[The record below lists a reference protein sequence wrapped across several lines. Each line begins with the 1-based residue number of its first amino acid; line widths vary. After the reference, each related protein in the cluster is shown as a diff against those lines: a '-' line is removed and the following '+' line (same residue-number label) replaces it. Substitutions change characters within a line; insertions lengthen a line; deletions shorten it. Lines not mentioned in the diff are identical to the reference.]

1 MIPYVKVFSLL
12 FVVSI
17 FLLVIE
23 QTRESNLY
31 AYGHYFTTNQ
41 SAEFLSL
48 IHQIDVE
55 LALTNNT
62 FPSQIDAAYYHGGN
76 AVELM
81 NKTYHLTNAISPVDF
96 RIIYEEE
103 RLNNNDNSTVQA
115 LVVANIADEILR
127 KYGDAY
133 DIEYD
138 LTNMSNMLIT
148 QSISAHERGSHSN
161 IPGNNDDNR
170 LVLVSMGD
178 YQSAQALSREAIN
191 IFESKLWPLA
201 RHENNESNAGMIH
214 ISKVKGS
221 LVELNNLLN
230 NKASPEDLMK
240 FVHTQIH
247 PDLHLAYNLE
257 LENE

>member
-12 FVVSI
+12 SIVSI

-31 AYGHYFTTNQ
+31 AYGHYFTTDQ

-62 FPSQIDAAYYHGGN
+62 FPSQIDASYYHGRN

-103 RLNNNDNSTVQA
+103 QLNNNDNSTVQA

-161 IPGNNDDNR
+161 IPGNNDDNK

-191 IFESKLWPLA
+191 IFERKLWPLPQF
-201 RHENNESNAGMIH
+201 ENNGNNIKAPFV
-214 ISKVKGS
+214 SKVRDS
-221 LVELNNLLN
+221 LLELNILLN
-230 NKASPEDLMK
+230 NKASPEDLMNI
-240 FVHTQIH
+240 VHTQIH
-247 PDLHLAYNLE
+247 PSLQIAYNLK
-257 LENE
+257 LKK